1 MKTSALLV
9 AILATLVADGL
20 KLNPKADV
28 GGVATTFQGIFR
40 GDGFRGDVGE
50 ALKRLKAADQ
60 VHLIWKVPRGG
71 AVGVLEGEL
80 GSEYGFLEEEE
91 EEEPPVA
98 PKKKFFFF

>member
-9 AILATLVADGL
+9 ALLYHAEGL
-20 KLNPKADV
+20 KLNSKADV
-28 GGVATTFQGIFR
+28 GVATTFQGIFR

-60 VHLIWKVPRGG
+60 VNLIWKVPRGG

-80 GSEYGFLEEEE
+80 GSEYGFLDEEEE
-91 EEEPPVA
+91 EEEEVA

>member
-9 AILATLVADGL
+9 ALVYGSEAL
-20 KLNPKADV
+20 KPKADV
-28 GGVATTFQGIFR
+28 GVATTFQGIFR
-40 GDGFRGDVGE
+40 GDGPSKSVGE
-50 ALKRLKAADQ
+50 ALKRLKA
-60 VHLIWKVPRGG
+60 VPRGG

>member
-1 MKTSALLV
+1 MKIPALLV
-9 AILATLVADGL
+9 ALLYTSQTEGL
-20 KLNPKADV
+20 KLNPKAD
-28 GGVATTFQGIFR
+28 GVATTFQGIFR

-60 VHLIWKVPRGG
+60 VNLIWKVPRGG

-80 GSEYGFLEEEE
+80 GSEYGFLDEEEE
-91 EEEPPVA
+91 EEEEVA

>member
-1 MKTSALLV
+1 MKIPALLV
-9 AILATLVADGL
+9 ALLYTYTEGL
-20 KLNPKADV
+20 KLNPKADA
-28 GGVATTFQGIFR
+28 GVATTFQGIFR

-80 GSEYGFLEEEE
+80 GSEYGFLDEEE

>member
-9 AILATLVADGL
+9 ALVANAESI
-20 KLNPKADV
+20 KLNTKADA
-28 GGVATTFQGIFR
+28 GVATTFQGIFR

-60 VHLIWKVPRGG
+60 VNLLWKVPRGG

-91 EEEPPVA
+91 EEEEVA
-98 PKKKFFFF
+98 PKKKFIFF

>member
-1 MKTSALLV
+1 M
-9 AILATLVADGL
+9 
-20 KLNPKADV
+20 
-28 GGVATTFQGIFR
+28 
-40 GDGFRGDVGE
+40 
-50 ALKRLKAADQ
+50 KRLKAADQ

-71 AVGVLEGEL
+71 AVGILEGEL

>member
-1 MKTSALLV
+1 MKIPALLV
-9 AILATLVADGL
+9 ALLYTSQTEGL
-20 KLNPKADV
+20 KLNSKADA
-28 GGVATTFQGIFR
+28 GVATTFQGIFR

-50 ALKRLKAADQ
+50 ALRRLKAADQ

>member
-9 AILATLVADGL
+9 VLVATAAEGI

-28 GGVATTFQGIFR
+28 GVATTFQGIFR
-40 GDGFRGDVGE
+40 GDGPSKSVGE
-50 ALKRLKAADQ
+50 ALKRLKA
-60 VHLIWKVPRGG
+60 VPRGG

>member
-1 MKTSALLV
+1 MKILALLV
-9 AILATLVADGL
+9 ALAYSSTAAGIR
-20 KLNPKADV
+20 LNPKADV
-28 GGVATTFQGIFR
+28 RVATTFQGIFR

-60 VHLIWKVPRGG
+60 VNLLWKVPRGG

-91 EEEPPVA
+91 EDEPPVA